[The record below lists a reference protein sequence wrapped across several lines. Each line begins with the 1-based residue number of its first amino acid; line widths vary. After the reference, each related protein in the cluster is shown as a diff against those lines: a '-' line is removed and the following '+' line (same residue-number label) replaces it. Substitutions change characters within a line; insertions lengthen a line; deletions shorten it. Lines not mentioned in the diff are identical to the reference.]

1 MRKLLLTLTLF
12 TSLWGDIEVYFQ
24 EDEIEYI
31 PKHLFSVEFMMGTI
45 SRSEANIDDK
55 VTIHDRAIKST
66 GFKIGAEDMG
76 LRLFFSYRPMEIDGV
91 FTYSYGVELDSMIV
105 TDSIW
110 RIFYG
115 IHIGGLKYKFDSGD
129 GYIEETSPYYG
140 FELGVIAEIFENYD
154 LEVGA
159 RYSLTHP
166 ENNSISTAYIVDEVL
181 NYYFAINFKY

>member
-1 MRKLLLTLTLF
+1 MKKLLIVLLLPLY
-12 TSLWGDIEVYFQ
+12 LWGDIEVYFQ
-24 EDEIEYI
+24 EDEIEYV

-45 SRSEANIDDK
+45 SRSEANIDEK

-76 LRLFFSYRPMEIDGV
+76 LRLFFSYRPMEIDNV

-105 TDSIW
+105 TESIW
-110 RIFYG
+110 RLFYG
-115 IHIGGLKYKFDSGD
+115 IHLGGLKYSFDKNDDS
-129 GYIEETSPYYG
+129 TAPYYG
-140 FELGVIAEIFENYD
+140 FELGIIAEIFENYD

-166 ENNSISTAYIVDEVL
+166 DNSSISTAYVVDEVL
-181 NYYFAINFKY
+181 NYYFAVNFKY